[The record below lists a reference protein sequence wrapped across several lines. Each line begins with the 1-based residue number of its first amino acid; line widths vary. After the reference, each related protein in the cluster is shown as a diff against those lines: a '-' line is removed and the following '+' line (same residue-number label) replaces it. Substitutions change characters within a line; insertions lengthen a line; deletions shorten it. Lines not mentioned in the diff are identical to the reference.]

1 MDKISTYIES
11 FIATSNPVLKRISQ
25 EYQHRDDLIPN
36 IGLQAGR
43 FLAWLV
49 CVTKAARA
57 MEFGSCI
64 GYSTIALAE
73 ALKKN
78 NGVLI
83 SIEADENFYKE
94 TKRNVKDAG
103 LEDVVNLV
111 HGDAAV
117 EIDRFKG
124 PFDMILQDAKKS
136 LYPIMLD
143 KCVERIKTNGI
154 LAADDALFKPLG
166 AEEEESRAIH
176 KYNQKVFADHRLVS
190 TILPIG
196 DGITI
201 STKVA

>member
-11 FIATSNPVLKRISQ
+11 FIATSNPVLKRIAQ
-25 EYQHRDDLIPN
+25 EYERRDDLIPN

-49 CVTKAARA
+49 CLTKAERV

-78 NGVLI
+78 NGVLT
-83 SIEADENFYKE
+83 SIEADENYYKE
-94 TKRNVKDAG
+94 TKRNVQDAG
-103 LEDVVNLV
+103 LEDVVTLV

-124 PFDMILQDAKKS
+124 PFDLILQDAEKS

-154 LAADDALFKPLG
+154 LAADDALFKPVG
-166 AEEEESRAIH
+166 KDEEESRAIH

-201 STKVA
+201 SIKVA

>member
-1 MDKISTYIES
+1 MDKISAYIES
-11 FIATSNPVLKRISQ
+11 FIATNNPVLERIEQ
-25 EYQHRDDLIPN
+25 EYERRDDLIPN

-49 CVTKAARA
+49 CLTKAERA

-78 NGVLI
+78 NGALI
-83 SIEADENFYKE
+83 SIEADENYYKE
-94 TKRNVKDAG
+94 TKRNVEDAG
-103 LEDVVNLV
+103 LEDVVTLV

-124 PFDMILQDAKKS
+124 PFDLILQDAKKS

-166 AEEEESRAIH
+166 VKEEESRPIH
-176 KYNQKVFADHRLVS
+176 AYNQKVFADHRLVS

-201 STKVA
+201 STKVV